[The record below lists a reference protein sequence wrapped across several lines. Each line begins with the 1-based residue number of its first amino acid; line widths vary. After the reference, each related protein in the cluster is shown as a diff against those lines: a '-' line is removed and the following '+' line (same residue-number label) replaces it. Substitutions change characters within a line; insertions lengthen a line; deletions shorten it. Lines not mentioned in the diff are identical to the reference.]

1 MSGNDLRLSVMDN
14 GWPGHIPIL
23 SSELDRLGYHRF
35 WATEHH
41 HEYQS
46 ASPLVMAA
54 IVASR
59 TKRLRVGT
67 AGVLINYQSPL
78 KIAED
83 FSLLEYFFPGRIDLG
98 IVGASASQYVNVSL
112 LDGRDDLT
120 RDTFARKARLLA
132 DYLDRGRTA
141 PDPESGHRFQ
151 FGCEASPEFW
161 ICGHGQ
167 RSAVLAGQLG
177 AHYSFH
183 HYLSS
188 NVDPDRYEDGR
199 EIVAAYVSSFVP
211 NRYLRAPEFNVAVY
225 GLCTE
230 DDEAAF
236 DRWSARLPT
245 FRPSFLGSPRR
256 CRKDLIDIRDTYGAN
271 ELVIQCITPFVSEK
285 VKAYR
290 MMAETFELSDGA
302 PLENEHPRIVANP
315 EIRVDAGE
323 KKAYRISF
331 NGETFAPD
339 QTFGDVLKY
348 LLNRPPVS
356 FSDLHCTFNGE
367 ISEEKLAHFI
377 ESLVTQGMVEI
388 F

>member
-1 MSGNDLRLSVMDN
+1 MTGNDLRLSVIDI

-41 HEYQS
+41 NENQS
-46 ASPLVMAA
+46 ASPVVMAA

-98 IVGASASQYVNVSL
+98 IVGASASQCVGASL
-112 LDGRDDLT
+112 LDGRDSPT
-120 RDTFARKARLLA
+120 RDTFAHKAGLLA
-132 DYLDRGRTA
+132 GHLKRGRTA
-141 PDPESGHRFQ
+141 PDSQRGHRFQ
-151 FGCEASPEFW
+151 FGCEGCPEFW
-161 ICGHGQ
+161 ICGHSQ

-177 AHYSFH
+177 ARYSFH

-188 NVDPDRYEDGR
+188 NDPDRHQEGH

-211 NRYLRAPEFNVAVY
+211 SRYLRAPEFNVAVY
-225 GLCTE
+225 GLCME
-230 DDEAAF
+230 DDEAAR
-236 DRWSARLPT
+236 DRWSTRHPT
-245 FRPSFLGSPRR
+245 LRPSFLGSPEH
-256 CRKDLIDIRDTYGAN
+256 CRKDLIDIRDIYGAN

-290 MMAETFELSDGA
+290 MIAGAFGLSDGA
-302 PLENEHPRIVANP
+302 PLGSDDSRIVASP
-315 EIRVDAGE
+315 EIHLDSEE
-323 KKAYRISF
+323 KKTCRISF
-331 NGETFAPD
+331 NGETFTLN

-348 LLNRPPVS
+348 LLNRPPVL
-356 FSDLHCTFNGE
+356 FNDLYCTFSSE
-367 ISEEKLAHFI
+367 ISKEKLSEFI
-377 ESLVTQGMVEI
+377 DRLVTQGMVEI